1 MLYRLRVLR
10 EGLTPYQVELD
21 ASSLVDARIKAEQQG
36 LTVLKVN
43 ATQAIFGLLSVRQK
57 KHAFPLI
64 LFCQEFRVLFEAGL
78 SVMDV
83 LQTLMDK
90 ENNIYNQQVLQ
101 QLATAV
107 QEGKTLSQAML
118 LCPNAF
124 SGLFVATIGAAETTG
139 DLTEALLR
147 YSLYLENI
155 DLLKKRVISATVYPA
170 IVVTFGLVV
179 LTFLI
184 VYVIP
189 KFSKIYESQI
199 AHVSTSTQLLLN
211 LGKFSQQYGVYLL
224 IGVSA
229 LIVAVVTLLM
239 QVDMRKK
246 LYGTVWKLPFLGD
259 KVRIYSL
266 SRFYRTFSMLL
277 KSGIPVMNGLSMA
290 ENLLGEGL
298 QANLRQAKKHISE
311 GQHFSHALFISDLT
325 TPVAMRLFN
334 VGEKTGT
341 LDKMMERA
349 ASFHEEQMVRWID
362 RFTKVFEPVLMALI
376 GLLIGGIVLLMY
388 IPIFELASG
397 IQ

>member
-10 EGLTPYQVELD
+10 EGLSPYQIELD
-21 ASSLVDARIKAEQQG
+21 ARSLEDAYTKAERQG
-36 LTVLKVN
+36 LTVLKAN
-43 ATQAIFGLLSVRQK
+43 TTQAIFGLLSARQK
-57 KHAFPLI
+57 NYAFPLI

-78 SVMDV
+78 SVLEV
-83 LQTLMDK
+83 LQTLIDK
-90 ENNIYNQQVLQ
+90 ETNINNQQILQ
-101 QLATAV
+101 PLATAV
-107 QEGKTLSQAML
+107 QEGKTLSQAMQL
-118 LCPNAF
+118 SPNAF
-124 SGLFVATIGAAETTG
+124 PGLFVATISAAETTG

-155 DLLKKRVISATVYPA
+155 DFLKKRVISATVYPA
-170 IVVTFGLVV
+170 IVVTIGLVV
-179 LTFLI
+179 LTVLI

-189 KFSKIYESQI
+189 KFSKIYETQI

-224 IGVSA
+224 IGASA
-229 LIVAVVTLLM
+229 LIVAIVTLLS
-239 QVDMRKK
+239 QVNTRKK
-246 LYGTVWKLPFLGD
+246 LYDTLWKLPILGD
-259 KVRIYSL
+259 KVRIYYL

-277 KSGIPVMNGLSMA
+277 KSGIPVMNGLNMA

-311 GQHFSHALFISDLT
+311 GQHFSHALFISGLT

-349 ASFHEEQMVRWID
+349 ASFHEEQMIRWID